1 MTALINPMDLT
12 GKTIL
17 VTGASSG
24 IGRETAIVLSK
35 LGARVLLVARNEERL
50 LQTKETLAGT
60 DHFAESFDLTILDGI
75 PDWLSQLVQR
85 VGKLDG
91 LVHSAGIHV
100 TQPARFLRDK
110 DIRSIMEINVYAA
123 MILAGAFQSK
133 RVSQPNSSI
142 VFLSSVMGVVGQPGV
157 SAYAATKGAIIALTK
172 SLALEI
178 ARNRIRVNCVVPAQ
192 VQTEM
197 ALSLE
202 SSLTE
207 TQIKRIEEMHPLGLG
222 QPRDVALSIAFLLS
236 DASSWITGS
245 ALTVDGGYT
254 AH

>member
-1 MTALINPMDLT
+1 
-12 GKTIL
+12 
-17 VTGASSG
+17 
-24 IGRETAIVLSK
+24 
-35 LGARVLLVARNEERL
+35 
-50 LQTKETLAGT
+50 
-60 DHFAESFDLTILDGI
+60 
-75 PDWLSQLVQR
+75 
-85 VGKLDG
+85 
-91 LVHSAGIHV
+91 
-100 TQPARFLRDK
+100 
-110 DIRSIMEINVYAA
+110 
-123 MILAGAFQSK
+123 
-133 RVSQPNSSI
+133 
-142 VFLSSVMGVVGQPGV
+142 MGVVGQPGV